1 MKQFV
6 GLYAVGCSKPDA
18 ILTAGQFVTGT
29 PVYLAQLASDK
40 NLPSEPRF
48 FPLGLMAGLK
58 VGLYVA
64 VVTFENGIEAKV
76 LPFKLGSEQML
87 KDTISEHLNAQ
98 CLASLDKLFG
108 AVTDEGEATPAYV
121 NQDQS

>member
-1 MKQFV
+1 M
-6 GLYAVGCSKPDA
+6 
-18 ILTAGQFVTGT
+18 T
-29 PVYLAQLASDK
+29 
-40 NLPSEPRF
+40 
-48 FPLGLMAGLK
+48 GLK
-58 VGLYVA
+58 VGLYVG

-108 AVTDEGEATPAYV
+108 AADEEGEATPAYV

>member
-18 ILTAGQFVTGT
+18 NLTTDQFITGT
-29 PVYLAQLASDK
+29 PVYLTQLASDK

-48 FPLGLMAGLK
+48 VPLGLMTGLK
-58 VGLYVA
+58 VGLYVG
-64 VVTFENGIEAKV
+64 VVTFENGVEAKV
-76 LPFKLGSEQML
+76 LPFKLGSEEML

-108 AVTDEGEATPAYV
+108 VVTDEGEATPAYV
-121 NQDQS
+121 NQG

>member
-29 PVYLAQLASDK
+29 PVFLSQLAADK
-40 NLPSEPRF
+40 NFPVEPRF
-48 FPLGLMAGLK
+48 IPLGLMAGMK
-58 VGLYVA
+58 VGLYIG
-64 VVTFENGIEAKV
+64 VVSYDNGIEAKV
-76 LPFKLGSEQML
+76 LPFQLGSEQVL
-87 KDTISEHLNAQ
+87 KDTIGERLNSQ
-98 CLASLDKLFG
+98 CLTSLDKLFG
-108 AVTDEGEATPAYV
+108 AAGDEGEATPAYV

>member
-29 PVYLAQLASDK
+29 PVYLTQLASDK

-48 FPLGLMAGLK
+48 VPLGLMTGLK
-58 VGLYVA
+58 VGLYVG

-76 LPFKLGSEQML
+76 LPFQLNSEQML
-87 KDTISEHLNAQ
+87 KDTISEHLNSQ

-108 AVTDEGEATPAYV
+108 VVSDEGEATPAYV
-121 NQDQS
+121 NQD

>member
-18 ILTAGQFVTGT
+18 NLTTGQFITGT
-29 PVYLAQLASDK
+29 PVYLTQLASDK
-40 NLPSEPRF
+40 YFTSEPGF
-48 FPLGLMAGLK
+48 VPLGLMTVLI
-58 VGLYVA
+58 VGLYVG

-87 KDTISEHLNAQ
+87 KDTISEHLNSQ

-108 AVTDEGEATPAYV
+108 VVSDEGEATPAYV
-121 NQDQS
+121 NQD

>member
-29 PVYLAQLASDK
+29 PVYLSQLAADK

-48 FPLGLMAGLK
+48 VPLGLMTGLK
-58 VGLYVA
+58 VGLYIG

-76 LPFKLGSEQML
+76 LPFKLDSEQIV

-108 AVTDEGEATPAYV
+108 AAVDEGEATPAYV

>member
-48 FPLGLMAGLK
+48 VPLGLMAGLK
-58 VGLYVA
+58 VGLYVG
-64 VVTFENGIEAKV
+64 VVTFENGVEAKV

-98 CLASLDKLFG
+98 CLVSLDKLFG
-108 AVTDEGEATPAYV
+108 TVSDEGEATPAYV

>member
-1 MKQFV
+1 M
-6 GLYAVGCSKPDA
+6 
-18 ILTAGQFVTGT
+18 T
-29 PVYLAQLASDK
+29 
-40 NLPSEPRF
+40 
-48 FPLGLMAGLK
+48 GLK
-58 VGLYVA
+58 VGLYVG

-108 AVTDEGEATPAYV
+108 AAGEEGEATPAYV

>member
-48 FPLGLMAGLK
+48 VPLGLMTGLK
-58 VGLYVA
+58 VGLYVG
-64 VVTFENGIEAKV
+64 VVTFENGVEAKV

-108 AVTDEGEATPAYV
+108 AVYDEGEATPAYV

>member
-18 ILTAGQFVTGT
+18 ILTAGEFVTGT
-29 PVYLAQLASDK
+29 PVYLSQLASDK

-48 FPLGLMAGLK
+48 VPLGLMTGLK
-58 VGLYVA
+58 VGLYIG
-64 VVTFENGIEAKV
+64 VVTFKGGIEAKV
-76 LPFKLGSEQML
+76 LPFQLNSEQTL
-87 KDTISEHLNAQ
+87 KETIAEHLNPQ

-108 AVTDEGEATPAYV
+108 AAGDEGEATPAYV

>member
-18 ILTAGQFVTGT
+18 KLTTDQFTTGT
-29 PVYLAQLASDK
+29 PVYLTQLASDK

-48 FPLGLMAGLK
+48 VPLGLMTGLK
-58 VGLYVA
+58 VGLYVG
-64 VVTFENGIEAKV
+64 VVKFENGVEAKV
-76 LPFKLGSEQML
+76 LPFKLGSEEML
-87 KDTISEHLNAQ
+87 KDTISEHLNSQ

-108 AVTDEGEATPAYV
+108 VVTDEGEATPAYV
-121 NQDQS
+121 NQD

>member
-18 ILTAGQFVTGT
+18 ILTAGQFVTST
-29 PVYLAQLASDK
+29 PVYLTQLASDK

-48 FPLGLMAGLK
+48 VPLGLMTGLK
-58 VGLYVA
+58 VGLYVG

-87 KDTISEHLNAQ
+87 KDTISEHLNSQ

-108 AVTDEGEATPAYV
+108 VVSDEGEATPAYV
-121 NQDQS
+121 NQD

>member
-29 PVYLAQLASDK
+29 PVYLSQLAADK
-40 NLPSEPRF
+40 NFPVEPRF
-48 FPLGLMAGLK
+48 IPLGLMTGLK
-58 VGLYVA
+58 VGLYVG
-64 VVTFENGIEAKV
+64 VVSYDSGIEVKV
-76 LPFKLGSEQML
+76 LPFQLGSEQML
-87 KDTISEHLNAQ
+87 KDTIGEHLNSQ

-108 AVTDEGEATPAYV
+108 AVGDEGEATPAYV

>member
-6 GLYAVGCSKPDA
+6 GLYAVGYSKPDA

-29 PVYLAQLASDK
+29 PVYLTQLASDK

-48 FPLGLMAGLK
+48 VPLGLMTGLK
-58 VGLYVA
+58 VGLYVG

-76 LPFKLGSEQML
+76 LPFQLNSEQML
-87 KDTISEHLNAQ
+87 KDTISEHLNSQ

-108 AVTDEGEATPAYV
+108 VVSDEGEATPAYV
-121 NQDQS
+121 NQD

>member
-29 PVYLAQLASDK
+29 PVYLTQLASDK

-48 FPLGLMAGLK
+48 VPLGLMTGLK
-58 VGLYVA
+58 VGLYVG

-76 LPFKLGSEQML
+76 LPFQLNSEQML

-108 AVTDEGEATPAYV
+108 VVTDEGEATPAYV
-121 NQDQS
+121 NQD

>member
-18 ILTAGQFVTGT
+18 ILTTGQFVTGT

-48 FPLGLMAGLK
+48 VPLGLMTGLK
-58 VGLYVA
+58 VGLYVG

-76 LPFKLGSEQML
+76 LPFKMGSEQML
-87 KDTISEHLNAQ
+87 KDTISEHLNSQ

-108 AVTDEGEATPAYV
+108 VVSDEGEATPAYV
-121 NQDQS
+121 NQD